1 MANGESKMVVGKQE
15 WNGTVKC
22 LFGCEGD
29 LAPALHSI
37 SGNSRVPS
45 PSCDTHLLSA
55 SFQRPTRINKV
66 NIITTSLPR
75 AQYIRRRFHAKVS
88 III

>member
-45 PSCDTHLLSA
+45 P
-55 SFQRPTRINKV
+55 
-66 NIITTSLPR
+66 
-75 AQYIRRRFHAKVS
+75 
-88 III
+88 